1 MRTPQ
6 TQVYLKP
13 ARDDEE
19 DDTGSV
25 EKGDAEDGD
34 LLKNICVVSL
44 STKCCV
50 VLIELLPLSIIF
62 GYLGMFAL
70 RSDQSYIF
78 NVVCINNLPLF

>member
-1 MRTPQ
+1 MRFRDLTAIKVKRILRTPQ

-34 LLKNICVVSL
+34 LVTRTNWPRKVRE
-44 STKCCV
+44 
-50 VLIELLPLSIIF
+50 LILYSNPWS
-62 GYLGMFAL
+62 
-70 RSDQSYIF
+70 
-78 NVVCINNLPLF
+78 